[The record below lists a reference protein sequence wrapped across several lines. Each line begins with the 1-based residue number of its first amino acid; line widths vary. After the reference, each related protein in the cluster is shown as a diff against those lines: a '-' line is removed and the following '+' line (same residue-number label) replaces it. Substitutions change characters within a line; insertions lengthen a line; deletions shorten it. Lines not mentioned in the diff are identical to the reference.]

1 MKNLSLFTDFYEISM
16 MNAYFTKGINPKA
29 KFEVF
34 FRKTP
39 FKNGYIVLAGIHT
52 LINELKIFVSMKI
65 NLNI

>member
-34 FRKTP
+34 F
-39 FKNGYIVLAGIHT
+39 
-52 LINELKIFVSMKI
+52 
-65 NLNI
+65 

>member
-34 FRKTP
+34 LEKHR
-39 FKNGYIVLAGIHT
+39 
-52 LINELKIFVSMKI
+52 LKMDILF
-65 NLNI
+65 